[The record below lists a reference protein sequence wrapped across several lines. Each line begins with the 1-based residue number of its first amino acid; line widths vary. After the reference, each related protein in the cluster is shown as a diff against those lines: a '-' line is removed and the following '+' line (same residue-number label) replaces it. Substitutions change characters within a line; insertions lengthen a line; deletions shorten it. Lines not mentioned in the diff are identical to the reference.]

1 MLSIVLVLSLG
12 SAQGIG
18 LKAVGGGVGFTSVSF
33 TSGASTESLSGLSLS
48 GQAYMGDVAQN
59 IGLYPEIVYWSA
71 SKNLG
76 SGVHWSVSDFA
87 INANA
92 RYNIN
97 SEWNVKP
104 YVGAGLGINFLSTTV
119 KMSVPFFGTMDVS
132 GSATRFGINLLGG
145 AEYKL
150 NPSFSVL
157 ADARY
162 VLASDFNHLM
172 VRAGVMYALK

>member
-1 MLSIVLVLSLG
+1 VLSIVLVLSLG

-48 GQAYMGDVAQN
+48 GQVYMGDVAQN

-92 RYNIN
+92 RYDIN
-97 SEWNVKP
+97 SEGNVKP
-104 YVGAGLGINFLSTTV
+104 YVGAGLGINFLNKS
-119 KMSVPFFGTMDVS
+119 KCLSPFSERWTSPEALHDLVS
-132 GSATRFGINLLGG
+132 ICLVAQNTN
-145 AEYKL
+145 
-150 NPSFSVL
+150 
-157 ADARY
+157 
-162 VLASDFNHLM
+162 
-172 VRAGVMYALK
+172 